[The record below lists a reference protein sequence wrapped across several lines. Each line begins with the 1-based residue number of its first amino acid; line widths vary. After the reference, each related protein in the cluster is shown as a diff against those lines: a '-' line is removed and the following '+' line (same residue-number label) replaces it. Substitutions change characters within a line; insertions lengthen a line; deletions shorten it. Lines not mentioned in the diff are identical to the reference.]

1 VNVLRKLADS
11 SRPGSLASS
20 LRKKRFALFSEL
32 LNRLERPI
40 KILDLGGTQAFW
52 EHVQMDFLDQVE
64 IHLLNLKAV
73 KVDRPNFQSM
83 SGDARRLEHI
93 DEQAFDVVF
102 SNSVIEHVGSLAD
115 QRCMASEIR
124 RVGRRYFVQTPNKYF
139 PIEPHFLFP
148 FFQFLPL
155 EIKVFLISHFDL
167 GWSGKLPNR
176 KRALRQ
182 ANSIRL
188 LSRTEL
194 EDLFPGAEIRAE
206 KFLGLTKSFMIMSG
220 W

>member
-1 VNVLRKLADS
+1 MADS

-20 LRKKRFALFSEL
+20 LRKKRFAFFTEL
-32 LNRLERPI
+32 LNRLKRPI
-40 KILDLGGTQAFW
+40 KILDLGGTQSFW
-52 EHVQMDFLDQVE
+52 EQVHLELLDQVE
-64 IHLLNLKAV
+64 IHLLNLKPV
-73 KVDRPNFQSM
+73 RVSRPNFQSL
-83 SGDARRLEHI
+83 SGDARRLDLI
-93 DEQAFDVVF
+93 DDQTFDVVF
-102 SNSVIEHVGSLAD
+102 SNSVIEHVGTLAD

-124 RVGRRYFVQTPNKYF
+124 RVAKRYFVQTPNKYF

-155 EIKVFLISHFDL
+155 EMKIFLITHFDL
-167 GWSGKLPNR
+167 GWSGKMPNR

-182 ANSIRL
+182 ANSVRL
-188 LSRTEL
+188 LSRADL
-194 EDLFPGAEIRAE
+194 ESLFPEAEIKAE

>member
-1 VNVLRKLADS
+1 MNILKKLADS

-20 LRKKRFALFSEL
+20 LRKKRFAFFSEL
-32 LNRLERPI
+32 LKRLEGPI

-52 EHVQMDFLDQVE
+52 EHVQLDFLDQVE
-64 IHLLNLKAV
+64 IYLLNLKAV
-73 KVDRPNFQSM
+73 KVSRPNFKSL

-93 DEQAFDVVF
+93 DDRAFDVVF

-115 QRCMASEIR
+115 QRRMAFEIR
-124 RVGRRYFVQTPNKYF
+124 RVAKRYFVQTPNKYF
-139 PIEPHFLFP
+139 PVEPHFLFP

-155 EIKVFLISHFDL
+155 EIKIFLLTHFDL
-167 GWSGKLPNR
+167 GWSGKLPSR

-182 ANSIRL
+182 ASSIRL
-188 LSRTEL
+188 LSRSEL
-194 EDLFPGAEIRAE
+194 EGLFPGAEIRAE
-206 KFLGLTKSFMIMSG
+206 KFLGLTKSFMILSG